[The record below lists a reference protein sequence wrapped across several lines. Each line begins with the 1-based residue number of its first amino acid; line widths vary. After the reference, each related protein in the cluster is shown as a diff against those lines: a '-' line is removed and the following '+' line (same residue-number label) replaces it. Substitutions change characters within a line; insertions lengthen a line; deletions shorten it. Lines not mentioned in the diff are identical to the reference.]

1 MSRPLS
7 AARQKYYKYRRFI
20 RNTTAASILNY
31 ACVILYCV
39 PLFAHAKGE
48 EDHLASSQITIAG
61 FAPQRNCI
69 LGSFS
74 LALTQSAIM
83 FSLPLKLQDDAGWCF
98 CCCCLLFFLL
108 CSSFCCPSNC
118 QDEQQIWPQCPNCI
132 SKCNVHLLK
141 CHRQTCWHTNGEF
154 NIKGCT
160 VADGD
165 GGQGSFY
172 APSHAPN
179 GQTRQWS
186 ASIRR
191 ALNRHHSICMMGV
204 GGFGGGDGVAFL
216 LRISRWNGRER

>member
-83 FSLPLKLQDDAGWCF
+83 FSLPLKLQDDAG
-98 CCCCLLFFLL
+98 CCCFGFVLFFYYAALSVAL
-108 CSSFCCPSNC
+108 RIARMSLRFDLSVQTVSANAMFTCLNVIIRHVGTQMGSL
-118 QDEQQIWPQCPNCI
+118 I
-132 SKCNVHLLK
+132 SKAAVTL
-141 CHRQTCWHTNGEF
+141 
-154 NIKGCT
+154 
-160 VADGD
+160 
-165 GGQGSFY
+165 S
-172 APSHAPN
+172 AP
-179 GQTRQWS
+179 
-186 ASIRR
+186 
-191 ALNRHHSICMMGV
+191 
-204 GGFGGGDGVAFL
+204 
-216 LRISRWNGRER
+216 